1 MCPHR
6 NNNHIWTKNRST
18 YPRPKSHKKTTYSN
32 LSFERNLGCR
42 MAGVRRGAGS
52 EGTRTK
58 TPRPAPSNQHINVA
72 LMYDFRE
79 LGQESKRITTDL
91 SVCTARP
98 VGCSP
103 AQSKGRPGETRISPD
118 RRLLCIWDGIMLCRL
133 AGIINHSPNTS
144 HQHLLL
150 HHHAHS

>member
-1 MCPHR
+1 MFPHR
-6 NNNHIWTKNRST
+6 NNNQNMDHKIDQHIKHPS
-18 YPRPKSHKKTTYSN
+18 KSHKTTNFKLIIWAEIWSSYS
-32 LSFERNLGCR
+32 
-42 MAGVRRGAGS
+42 VRRGAGS

-118 RRLLCIWDGIMLCRL
+118 RRLLCIWDGVMDCRL